1 MKKPFY
7 KRWWFIALVIVFVIA
22 LIGSLS
28 GGDEKEVAD
37 DADNASAPA
46 EDKNAVEE
54 ENKET
59 DVADEEAA
67 DTAPETAKEEV
78 PREYKAALKKA
89 ETYAKTMH
97 MSKAAIYDQLVS
109 EYGEGFP
116 PEAAQYAID
125 NLDWDWKANALK
137 KAEQYAE
144 TMNMSNQAIYEQLIS
159 EYGEKFTPEEAQ
171 YAIDNLK

>member
-1 MKKPFY
+1 LKKPFY

-116 PEAAQYAID
+116 AEAAQSSGMGLERKCIEKSQILCGID
-125 NLDWDWKANALK
+125 
-137 KAEQYAE
+137 EHV
-144 TMNMSNQAIYEQLIS
+144 QL
-159 EYGEKFTPEEAQ
+159 G
-171 YAIDNLK
+171 DL